1 MNSNVMT
8 KEKNKTQYILTE
20 LLHHLPYSIFGVC
33 LGIVFTGV
41 LTFIAT
47 LAQANAGLFSKA
59 SGELFHVF
67 HASHVLLSAV
77 ATTAMF
83 WKHDDRNIFKA
94 CFIGLLGS
102 LTICGISDIFFPF
115 IGGLILGHEMNIH
128 VCLIKEPGTV
138 FPFAIIG
145 VLAGLAV
152 TANFEKSTEYS
163 HSAHVF
169 VSSVA
174 SILYLISFGFQDWI
188 HSIGSVFLITIFAV
202 MIPCCASDIVFPLT
216 CTHRDC
222 KHT

>member
-1 MNSNVMT
+1 MA
-8 KEKNKTQYILTE
+8 KEKSKTQYIFTE
-20 LLHHLPYSIFGVC
+20 LLHHLPFSIFGVC
-33 LGIVFTGV
+33 LGIVFMGV

-47 LAQANAGLFSKA
+47 LAQANTGLFASA

-67 HASHVLLSAV
+67 HTSHVLLSAV

-94 CFIGLLGS
+94 CLIGFLGS
-102 LTICGISDIFFPF
+102 LMICGISDIFFPY

-128 VCLIKEPGTV
+128 ICLIKNPGTI
-138 FPFAIIG
+138 FPFAIVG

-174 SILYLISFGFQDWI
+174 SILYLISFGLGDWI
-188 HSIGSVFLITIFAV
+188 HSIGGVFLITIFAV